1 MTPMKRY
8 LLTTPIL
15 LLFWAMS
22 YVQAD
27 TVNVAQDENLGEWF
41 DTRQNNAHAYVGLR
55 GGWTNVEGACSS
67 DSSVCNDDTFGYGLY
82 AGYQFTSWFALE
94 AAVTDYGSPDAS
106 YGVNNVSADI
116 WGSELSGVFSY
127 DVSEHLDAYLRV
139 GAAYQGI
146 DKESTWGDA
155 QTSNEW
161 GIVSAVGL
169 DYRLSKNWSLRGE
182 YQFIDGIGDEEVMQA
197 DMHFV
202 SLGLSYHFG
211 QKRQFIAAPIPE
223 MVEPVVEWVLVTTQ
237 VSLKPSATFNFDSS
251 IIKASAQLTAL
262 ITQLQLSS
270 EGSIEITGH
279 TDSSGSA
286 KYNQWLSERRA
297 NAIADHLIQNGISS
311 SRITAIGK
319 GESSPA
325 ASNETAEGRAE
336 NRRVDITFEKT
347 ITEEVS
353 NETSINSGNEQ

>member
-1 MTPMKRY
+1 MKRHSLATSMLF
-8 LLTTPIL
+8 LLSTTVY
-15 LLFWAMS
+15 A
-22 YVQAD
+22 QAER
-27 TVNVAQDENLGEWF
+27 VGAAQTSEPGEWM
-41 DTRQNNAHAYVGLR
+41 DTRQDNSHAYVGLR
-55 GGWTNVEGACSS
+55 GGWANVEDACSS
-67 DSSVCNDDTFGYGLY
+67 DSSECNDDTFGYGLY

-127 DVSEHLDAYLRV
+127 DVAEHLDAYLRV

-146 DKESTWGDA
+146 DKDSTWSSE

-161 GIVSAVGL
+161 GVVSAVGL

-182 YQFIDGIGDEEVMQA
+182 YQFIDGVGDEEVMQA

-202 SLGLSYHFG
+202 SLGLTYHFG
-211 QKRQFIAAPIPE
+211 QKKQFIAAPVPVI
-223 MVEPVVEWVLVTTQ
+223 EPVVEPEPEFVTTK
-237 VSLKPSATFNFDSS
+237 LTLGASATFDFDSS
-251 IIKASAQLTAL
+251 TINTNPEFTDLVMQLL
-262 ITQLQLSS
+262 QSREGGIT
-270 EGSIEITGH
+270 ITGH
-279 TDSSGSA
+279 TDSSGPA

-297 NAIADHLIQNGISS
+297 QAIADRMVGNVSS
-311 SRITAIGK
+311 SRIIVTGE

-347 ITEEVS
+347 ITEAV
-353 NETSINSGNEQ
+353 NDDTSINNGNGQ